1 MKRTGHRFAGHRVG
15 VVAVV
20 AVLAL
25 LAGACGSKDTGGA
38 IEGSGTTTSRPSTA
52 GAGSL
57 KSKLPTAIAT
67 AGVIKVGSDVAYAP
81 IEFFKEGT
89 QEVQGLDPD
98 IAAALGTKLGVKF
111 EFTNSTFD
119 GLITA
124 TQSGRFD
131 LIMSAMSDNK
141 KRQDSGVD
149 FVDYFNAGTSILVA
163 KGNPQK
169 INSLDDMCGKTI
181 GLQRGTTQ
189 EDVAKKQKDTCASTG
204 KGALN
209 ILTFDKDTDA
219 LQSLKA
225 GRSVADMNDFPVA
238 AYNAKTSGGGNDYEV
253 VGEQIDAG
261 PYGIAIPK
269 ANEQLRNAIQSALQ
283 AIIADGTYDS
293 VLATWSLEKGALKTA
308 AINGGT

>member
-1 MKRTGHRFAGHRVG
+1 MKRLS
-15 VVAVV
+15 VVAVI
-20 AVLAL
+20 AVLSMFSA
-25 LAGACGSKDTGGA
+25 ACGSNDNGGA
-38 IEGSGTTTSRPSTA
+38 IQQKGTTTSRPSTA

-57 KSKLPTAIAT
+57 KSKLPPAIAS

-81 IEFFKEGT
+81 NEFFKEGT

-119 GLITA
+119 GLVTA
-124 TQSGRFD
+124 ANAGRFD

-141 KRQDSGVD
+141 KRQATGVD

-189 EDVAKKQKDTCASTG
+189 EDVAKKQKDKCASTG

-238 AYNAKTSGGGNDYEV
+238 AYNAKISGGGNDYEV
-253 VGEQIDAG
+253 VGEQIEAG

-269 ANEQLRNAIQSALQ
+269 TNEQLRNAIQSALQ
-283 AIIADGTYDS
+283 AIIADGTYDK
-293 VLATWSLEKGALKTA
+293 VLDTWSLKAGALKTA

>member
-1 MKRTGHRFAGHRVG
+1 MKRISA
-15 VVAVV
+15 VAVV

-25 LAGACGSKDTGGA
+25 FSAACGSNDNGGA
-38 IEGSGTTTSRPSTA
+38 IEQKGTTTSRPSTA

-57 KSKLPTAIAT
+57 KSKLPPAIAS

-98 IAAALGTKLGVKF
+98 IADALGTKLGVKF
-111 EFTNSTFD
+111 QFTNSTFD

-124 TQSGRFD
+124 ANAGRFD
-131 LIMSAMSDNK
+131 LIMSSMSDTK

-149 FVDYFNAGTSILVA
+149 FVDYFNAGTSIIVQ
-163 KGNPQK
+163 KGNPKK
-169 INSLDDMCGKTI
+169 INSLDDLCGTTI

-189 EDVAKKQKDTCASTG
+189 EDVAKAQDKKCQSSG
-204 KGALN
+204 KGSLN

-238 AYNAKTSGGGNDYEV
+238 AYNAKTSGGGNDFEV
-253 VGEQIDAG
+253 VGEQIEAG

-269 ANEQLRNAIQSALQ
+269 ANEQLRNAIQEALQ
-283 AIIADGTYDS
+283 AIIADGTYDT
-293 VLATWSLEKGALKTA
+293 VLAKWGLEKGALKTA
-308 AINGGT
+308 AVNGGT

>member
-1 MKRTGHRFAGHRVG
+1 MKRLS
-15 VVAVV
+15 VVAVTV
-20 AVLAL
+20 VLAMFS
-25 LAGACGSKDTGGA
+25 AACGSSDNGGA
-38 IEGSGTTTSRPSTA
+38 IQQKGTTTSRPSTA

-57 KSKLPTAIAT
+57 KSKLPAAIAS

-89 QEVQGLDPD
+89 QEVQGMDPD
-98 IAAALGTKLGVKF
+98 LADALGTKLGVKF
-111 EFTNSTFD
+111 QFTNSTFD

-124 TQSGRFD
+124 INAGRFD
-131 LIMSAMSDNK
+131 IAMSSMSDTK

-149 FVDYFNAGTSILVA
+149 FVDYFNAGTSIIVQ
-163 KGNPQK
+163 KGNPKK
-169 INSLDDMCGKTI
+169 INSLDDLCGTTI

-189 EDVAKKQKDTCASTG
+189 EDVAKAQDKKCQSSG
-204 KGALN
+204 KGSLN

-238 AYNAKTSGGGNDYEV
+238 AYNAKTSNNGNDFEV
-253 VGEQIDAG
+253 VGEQIEAG

-269 ANEQLRNAIQSALQ
+269 ANEQLRNAIQEALQ
-283 AIIADGTYDS
+283 AIIADGTYDQ
-293 VLATWSLEKGALKTA
+293 VLAKWGLQKGALKTA
-308 AINGGT
+308 AVNGGT

>member
-1 MKRTGHRFAGHRVG
+1 MKRISAVS
-15 VVAVV
+15 VVV
-20 AVLAL
+20 VLAL
-25 LAGACGSKDTGGA
+25 FSAACGSNDNGGA
-38 IEGSGTTTSRPSTA
+38 IEQKGTTTSRPSTA

-57 KSKLPTAIAT
+57 KSKLPSAIAS

-98 IAAALGTKLGVKF
+98 IADALGVKLGVKF
-111 EFTNSTFD
+111 QFTNSTFD

-124 TQSGRFD
+124 ANAGRFD

-141 KRQDSGVD
+141 KRQDAGVD
-149 FVDYFNAGTSILVA
+149 FVDYFSAGTSIIVQ

-169 INSLDDMCGKTI
+169 INSLDDLCGKTV

-189 EDVAKKQKDTCASTG
+189 EDAAKAQDKKCQTSG
-204 KGALN
+204 KALN

-238 AYNAKTSGGGNDYEV
+238 AYNAKTSGGGNDFEV

-269 ANEQLRNAIQSALQ
+269 ASEQLRNAIQEALQ
-283 AIIADGTYDS
+283 AIIADGTYDT
-293 VLATWSLEKGALKTA
+293 VLAKWGLEKGALKTA
-308 AINGGT
+308 AVNGGT

>member
-1 MKRTGHRFAGHRVG
+1 MKRLS
-15 VVAVV
+15 VVAVI
-20 AVLAL
+20 AVVGLFA
-25 LAGACGSKDTGGA
+25 AACGSNDNGGA
-38 IEGSGTTTSRPSTA
+38 ITPKGTTTSRPSTA

-57 KSKLPTAIAT
+57 KSKLPTAIAN

-81 IEFFKEGT
+81 NEFFKEGT
-89 QEVQGLDPD
+89 QEAQGMDVD
-98 IAAALGTKLGVKF
+98 MADALGTKLGVKF
-111 EFTNSTFD
+111 QFTNSTFD

-124 TQSGRFD
+124 INAGRFD
-131 LIMSAMSDNK
+131 VAISSMSDTK

-149 FVDYFNAGTSILVA
+149 FVDYFNAGTSIIVQ
-163 KGNPQK
+163 KGNPKK
-169 INSLDDMCGKTI
+169 INKLDDLCGQTI

-189 EDVAKKQKDTCASTG
+189 EDVAKTQDKKCQSSG
-204 KGALN
+204 KGGLN

-238 AYNAKTSGGGNDYEV
+238 AYNAKTSNNGNDFEV
-253 VGEQIDAG
+253 VGEQIEAG
-261 PYGIAIPK
+261 PYGIAVPK
-269 ANEQLRNAIQSALQ
+269 TNEQLRNAIQEALQ

-293 VLATWSLEKGALKTA
+293 VLAKWNLQQGALKTA

>member
-1 MKRTGHRFAGHRVG
+1 
-15 VVAVV
+15 
-20 AVLAL
+20 VLAL
-25 LAGACGSKDTGGA
+25 FSAACGSNDNGGA
-38 IEGSGTTTSRPSTA
+38 IEQKGTTTSRPSTA

-57 KSKLPTAIAT
+57 KSKLPPAIAS
-67 AGVIKVGSDVAYAP
+67 AGVVKVGSDVAYAP

-98 IAAALGTKLGVKF
+98 LADALGTKLGVKF
-111 EFTNSTFD
+111 QFTNSTFD

-124 TQSGRFD
+124 ANAGRFD
-131 LIMSAMSDNK
+131 LIMSSMSDTK

-149 FVDYFNAGTSILVA
+149 FVDYFNAGTSIIVQ
-163 KGNPQK
+163 KGNPKK
-169 INSLDDMCGKTI
+169 INSLDDLCGTTI

-189 EDVAKKQKDTCASTG
+189 EDVAKGQDKKCQSSG
-204 KGALN
+204 KGSLN

-238 AYNAKTSGGGNDYEV
+238 AYNAKTSGGGNDFEV
-253 VGEQIDAG
+253 VGEQIEAG

-269 ANEQLRNAIQSALQ
+269 ANEQLRNAIQEALQ
-283 AIIADGTYDS
+283 AIIADGTYDT
-293 VLATWSLEKGALKTA
+293 VLAKWGLEKGALKTA

>member
-1 MKRTGHRFAGHRVG
+1 MKRLTA
-15 VVAVV
+15 VAVV
-20 AVLAL
+20 AVMAL
-25 LAGACGSKDTGGA
+25 FSAACGSNDNGGA
-38 IEGSGTTTSRPSTA
+38 VTPKGTTTTRPSTA

-57 KSKLPTAIAT
+57 KSKLPTAIAS

-89 QEVQGLDPD
+89 QEVIGLDPD
-98 IAAALGTKLGVKF
+98 LADALGTKLGVKF
-111 EFTNSTFD
+111 QFTNSTFD

-124 TQSGRFD
+124 VNAGRFD
-131 LIMSAMSDNK
+131 LIMSSMSDNK

-149 FVDYFNAGTSILVA
+149 FVDYFNAGTSIIVQ

-169 INSLDDMCGKTI
+169 INSLDDLCGKTI
-181 GLQRGTTQ
+181 GLQKGTTQ
-189 EDVAKKQKDTCASTG
+189 EDAAKAQDKKCQSAN
-204 KGALN
+204 KGGVN
-209 ILTFDKDTDA
+209 ILTFEKDTDA

-238 AYNAKTSGGGNDYEV
+238 AYNAKTSGGGNDFEV

-261 PYGIAIPK
+261 PYGIAVPK
-269 ANEQLRNAIQSALQ
+269 TNEQLRNAVQEALQ

-293 VLATWSLEKGALKTA
+293 VLAKWGLEKGALKTA